1 MQSSIAEHEESVSR
15 LQVQHMR
22 SHKEVE
28 ALNSQIEGLFLEV
41 KRKEVE
47 IAALKERVQHE
58 GKEDLQARLKGSESD
73 VQLGEKEKTSA
84 GDVIEQLRAE
94 LLKQRTENEELSK
107 ELLQF
112 RGGGDDQ
119 LVEIWQGHGDSSP
132 VVNKTGVEYSTENL
146 ELKLRTESQK
156 CERLQMH
163 LAQMSEEH
171 DVELSQ
177 LLSERESLEEKV
189 TTLQEELDSTLL
201 TQNDAVIK
209 SNQLSLENSQL
220 SGEISQLREATSRLE
235 MELEDLRC
243 SQNDHKSATATETST
258 HHETSQFEDVDLD
271 SYQQL
276 PVGSEVD
283 SQFVERLQTLEAEIE
298 KKDSIVTMLEA
309 SAANSEALRKSLEG
323 SLAQMGREKEELEK
337 EVLSMVAENQQLRS
351 DLQELKDEQDKTQE
365 KSLQELQLL
374 AQQREEQ
381 LLQLGVELDRLK
393 SEGAEKEKIV
403 LQLQREQEES
413 FQTIKSHE
421 QTLQEM
427 SDVLSQ
433 RESEISELRKQC
445 KEGKAVEEMLT
456 SKCSELESHSEEEKT
471 ALLERLASLEQ
482 EVKQVHS
489 EHQAATGMAGE
500 SQSSLR
506 EVQSSLERRSREL
519 SQVVSSRDSLKA
531 SLIAREEEI
540 GRLSDELSRTKEE
553 LNHEVGS
560 LRTDNEKLLQEL
572 SVLRPEVSTV
582 KSAKNQLQM
591 RVEVLEGECNALQRE
606 MEEKLGAKQAEC
618 VKYTRELSRL
628 KKHLVEVCVY
638 LKSSE

>member
-15 LQVQHMR
+15 LQEQHMR

-47 IAALKERVQHE
+47 IVALKERVQHE
-58 GKEDLQARLKGSESD
+58 GKEDLQAQLKGSE
-73 VQLGEKEKTSA
+73 QLGEKEKTSA

-119 LVEIWQGHGDSSP
+119 LVEIGQGHSDSSP

-171 DVELSQ
+171 NIELSQ

-189 TTLQEELDSTLL
+189 TTLQEKLDSTLL

-209 SNQLSLENSQL
+209 SHQLSLENSQL

-235 MELEDLRC
+235 MELEGLRC

-393 SEGAEKEKIV
+393 SEGPEKEKIV

-421 QTLQEM
+421 QNLQEM
-427 SDVLSQ
+427 RDVLSQ

-445 KEGKAVEEMLT
+445 EEGKAVEEMLT

-519 SQVVSSRDSLKA
+519 SQVASSRDSLKA

-553 LNHEVGS
+553 SNHEVGS

-572 SVLRPEVSTV
+572 SALRPEVSTV